1 MKNVYVVIGEH
12 DGIIGVYSNIRKAR
26 SRAIAYAR
34 GNYCRAYQSITN
46 PRSGED
52 ILEWRNQFN
61 ESFRDENS
69 AEIKKECVN

>member
-1 MKNVYVVIGEH
+1 MRNVYVVNGEH
-12 DGIIGVYSNIRKAR
+12 DGIIGVYTNIRKAR

-34 GNYCRAYQSITN
+34 GNCLSEHRHYTN

-61 ESFRDENS
+61 EAFRAENL
-69 AEIKKECVN
+69 AEIIKEPVL

>member
-1 MKNVYVVIGEH
+1 MRNVYVVNGEH
-12 DGIIGVYSNIRKAR
+12 DGIIGVYTNIRKAR

-34 GNYCRAYQSITN
+34 GTCFSEDRHYVN

-61 ESFRDENS
+61 EAFRAENL
-69 AEIKKECVN
+69 AEIIKKPVL